1 MGAWARLAAA
11 LAAATLVAA
20 HQATAQPA
28 APFYA
33 GKTITLYI
41 GFGPGGSYDFYGHL
55 VARHLGR
62 FIPGKPILVA
72 ENMPG
77 AGSFKAANY
86 LYAVAPK
93 DGTAMGIVTQTLALE
108 EALGTPGV
116 LYKSAAF
123 TWIGRATSIL
133 EIEVTWKSSAAK
145 SIADAMRIETP
156 VAGSGSGSPSE
167 GYPKLLNAIAGTRFK
182 IITGYTSSTDAL
194 LAVERGEVEG
204 ASTSWNTVKREK
216 RDWLAD
222 KSINIIVQYAL
233 ARSPDLAQVPAIIEL
248 GKSPQ
253 DKQVLAF
260 YTSSAE
266 VGRSFLAPPGMP
278 ADRARLLRDAFNRML
293 EDPGFRADI
302 DKTGVELNPAT
313 GEQLQQLI
321 TATATAPKDVI
332 ERTKAALAA
341 GK

>member
-1 MGAWARLAAA
+1 
-11 LAAATLVAA
+11 
-20 HQATAQPA
+20 
-28 APFYA
+28 
-33 GKTITLYI
+33 
-41 GFGPGGSYDFYGHL
+41 
-55 VARHLGR
+55 
-62 FIPGKPILVA
+62 
-72 ENMPG
+72 
-77 AGSFKAANY
+77 
-86 LYAVAPK
+86 
-93 DGTAMGIVTQTLALE
+93 VTQTLALE